1 VRDMDDAVLISKKK
15 ELEDQKAVLEEKAD
29 MMNKQI
35 QELQGAMTNLN
46 VEYLKVLGKIEAI
59 DELINEDGEK
69 DGPGKAE

>member
-1 VRDMDDAVLISKKK
+1 MDDAVLISKKK